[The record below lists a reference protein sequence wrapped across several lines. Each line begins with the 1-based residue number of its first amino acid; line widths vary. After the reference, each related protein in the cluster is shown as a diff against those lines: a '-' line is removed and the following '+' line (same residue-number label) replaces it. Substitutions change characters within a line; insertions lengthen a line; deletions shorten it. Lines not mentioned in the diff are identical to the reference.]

1 MNSMLII
8 PPLFGMAGL
17 LVALF
22 IYFLV
27 LKYDGG
33 TDKVKKIA
41 DQIHLGAMVFMRRE
55 YSYLFLFVSV
65 LIILSYLAL
74 GLNTAIAVTAGAI
87 SSSLA
92 GWLGMFSATKANSRT
107 ATAASNQGAKTALS
121 IAFYGGSIMGLCV
134 ASLGLVGLGG
144 LYFYFGGDPD
154 TARAI
159 EGF

>member
-1 MNSMLII
+1 MDSMLII

-22 IYFLV
+22 IYFVV
-27 LKYDGG
+27 LRYDGG

-65 LIILSYLAL
+65 LIVLSYLAL

-107 ATAASNQGAKTALS
+107 ATAAANQGAKTALS
-121 IAFYGGSIMGLCV
+121 IAFYGGSVSYTHLT
-134 ASLGLVGLGG
+134 LPTRELV
-144 LYFYFGGDPD
+144 
-154 TARAI
+154 
-159 EGF
+159 

>member
-1 MNSMLII
+1 MAFMLII
-8 PPLFGMAGL
+8 PPLFGITGL
-17 LVALF
+17 LVALL
-22 IYFLV
+22 IYFVV

-65 LIILSYLAL
+65 LIILTYLAL

-107 ATAASNQGAKTALS
+107 ATAAANQGAKTALS
-121 IAFYGGSIMGLCV
+121 CL
-134 ASLGLVGLGG
+134 
-144 LYFYFGGDPD
+144 LYTSPSPRD
-154 TARAI
+154 
-159 EGF
+159 

>member
-1 MNSMLII
+1 MDSMLII
-8 PPLFGMAGL
+8 PPLFGIAGL

-22 IYFLV
+22 IYFVV
-27 LKYDGG
+27 LRYDGG

-65 LIILSYLAL
+65 LIVLSYLAL

-107 ATAASNQGAKTALS
+107 ATAAANQGAKTALS
-121 IAFYGGSIMGLCV
+121 IAFMEGLLWV
-134 ASLGLVGLGG
+134 FV
-144 LYFYFGGDPD
+144 
-154 TARAI
+154 
-159 EGF
+159 

>member
-17 LVALF
+17 SVALLIDF
-22 IYFLV
+22 VV

-74 GLNTAIAVTAGAI
+74 GLNTCLLYT
-87 SSSLA
+87 SD
-92 GWLGMFSATKANSRT
+92 
-107 ATAASNQGAKTALS
+107 AA
-121 IAFYGGSIMGLCV
+121 
-134 ASLGLVGLGG
+134 
-144 LYFYFGGDPD
+144 DEP
-154 TARAI
+154 
-159 EGF
+159 

>member
-1 MNSMLII
+1 MDSMLII

-22 IYFLV
+22 IYFVV
-27 LKYDGG
+27 LRYDGG

-65 LIILSYLAL
+65 LIVLSYLAL
-74 GLNTAIAVTAGAI
+74 GLNTAIAVTSGAI

-92 GWLGMFSATKANSRT
+92 G
-107 ATAASNQGAKTALS
+107 
-121 IAFYGGSIMGLCV
+121 C
-134 ASLGLVGLGG
+134 
-144 LYFYFGGDPD
+144 
-154 TARAI
+154 
-159 EGF
+159 